1 MTNIGLV
8 GPGAFLLAFCAVD
21 NLLAAVMLVFKFS
34 PHMVTNYFY
43 INVTMHFTM

>member
-21 NLLAAVMLVFKFS
+21 NLLAAVMLVLIFNS
-34 PHMVTNYFY
+34 HIMLNNYLVKCY
-43 INVTMHFTM
+43 NAI